1 MQKGGH
7 AMTVLIIALVAALIS
22 SSRDKSYIELLET
35 EILVRDIVIKDY
47 QDKDN
52 KNQGGLNESN

>member
-1 MQKGGH
+1 MKLL
-7 AMTVLIIALVAALIS
+7 LIAALIFALVCAIK
-22 SSRDKSYIELLET
+22 DKSYIELLEA
-35 EILVRDIVIKDY
+35 EINMRDIIIKDY